1 MRLWT
6 RLYGIKWPPDLTKR
20 IYFPPTLYGFH
31 DDAPQIIYAINVESK
46 IQSILADHGQE
57 GVSLRIMSTRIL
69 TQSKETSQK

>member
-20 IYFPPTLYGFH
+20 IYFPPLYGFR
-31 DDAPQIIYAINVESK
+31 DDAPQIIYAINVESM
-46 IQSILADHGQE
+46 IQSILADHRQE